1 MIERDRAPWRRV
13 AAAALV
19 AAWPGMDVAP
29 AGPAQQ
35 PAPAPALEIV
45 HDPLP
50 CLTTSTAPRV
60 EASISPPDRAASAR
74 VYWRVLPGPPGFY
87 YTAMSGTPPR
97 FQALLPRVTA
107 AAQSIEYYI
116 EASDRAGATRRTPS
130 FVAPLVAQGCIARGI
145 VPLVAGL
152 GLTIGLTDPGEAR
165 VPAGINADDVANV
178 ILPSG
183 ETVAVTGNRGSRRGG
198 AAAVAPRSGGIPKG
212 VLIGA
217 GALAVGGIAAAAGG
231 GGGGGG
237 GGSTPAATPTSAP
250 APSPTPTP
258 TPPPTFRFAEAEATW
273 SGPGDVD
280 VLLLDSSGAT
290 VTGVQTVPAGCE
302 STASRTERV
311 VLQGTA
317 ARAGGYQV
325 RLAAKSCGTGTP
337 SGISVLLT
345 VQTESGPKC
354 PSTFIVVPVG
364 QTVAGCTFNLP

>member
-1 MIERDRAPWRRV
+1 MRRV

-19 AAWPGMDVAP
+19 LALPGVQALP
-29 AGPAQQ
+29 AGPTQS
-35 PAPAPALEIV
+35 PAPAARLEIV

-50 CLTTSTAPRV
+50 CLAASTAPRV
-60 EASISPPDRAASAR
+60 EASITPADRVASAR
-74 VYWRVLPGPPGFY
+74 VYWRVQPGPSGFY
-87 YTAMSGTPPR
+87 YTAMSGPPSR

-107 AAQSIEYYI
+107 GVESIEYYV
-116 EASDRAGATRRTPS
+116 EASDQAGETRRTPS

-152 GLTIGLTDPGEAR
+152 GLTIGLTDAAQPR
-165 VPAGINADDVANV
+165 VPRGVNAEDVANA

-183 ETVAVTGNRGSRRGG
+183 ETVAVAGDRGPRGGG
-198 AAAVAPRSGGIPKG
+198 AAGTAPKRGGNPKG

-237 GGSTPAATPTSAP
+237 GGSNPGPTPTSP
-250 APSPTPTP
+250 APTATPTPTP

-273 SGPGDVD
+273 SGIGDID
-280 VLLLDSSGAT
+280 VLLLDASGQT
-290 VTGVQTVPAGCE
+290 VAAQTVPAGCE

-311 VLQGTA
+311 VLQGTT
-317 ARAGGYQV
+317 ARPGGYQV
-325 RLAAKSCGTGTP
+325 RLAGKSCGTGTP
-337 SGISVLLT
+337 SAISVLLT

-364 QTVAGCTFNLP
+364 QTVAGCTFSLP